1 MPSCLWG
8 EIVSVVYWDRQVHL
22 DPCWSMV
29 KPRTLS
35 WELKNL
41 CCRIQASLLS
51 KLYNIEFPS
60 LAASLKSFQVAV
72 EAGNFIV
79 QESLQRSKPRSFT
92 TKKQVCECYSKLK
105 AFLSGGKGSGKDSI
119 WSLLSSKAETLE
131 SCSRTFPSS
140 QLRGRGLTFDRHGSG

>member
-1 MPSCLWG
+1 MLVNGQTAPTKLG
-8 EIVSVVYWDRQVHL
+8 T
-22 DPCWSMV
+22 
-29 KPRTLS
+29 K
-35 WELKNL
+35 K
-41 CCRIQASLLS
+41 SLLQDSSISALELS
-51 KLYNIEFPS
+51 KLYIESPS
-60 LAASLKSFQVAV
+60 LVASLKSFQVAV